1 MKFILC
7 FVVSLVLSF
16 PLYVHAQEIASW
28 TKVSD
33 GIGEAE
39 VFSVGV
45 APWNPQEVYAGTAAG
60 AYKTTDRG
68 AHWKKVLATKGDD
81 RTVYC
86 VTFSAKDG
94 GRVYLGTGNG
104 IYRSDDDGKHWKQ
117 IWKGSASG
125 QRSVFWIETA
135 SENAQQLYAAT
146 SGGLI
151 RTQDAGK
158 NWERITTLPAQAS
171 LRKVLC
177 DPSDSSLW
185 VLADSGI
192 FSSADEGKTWE
203 RIWVSP
209 AESSEETVESTEGL
223 DVVEE
228 FHTDQK
234 IHCILLRR
242 LQNRERQ
249 LLAGGGLG
257 LLAQRNGGMWEAVPQ
272 AGLNLPEV
280 QTMMAD
286 SRKEGAIF
294 LGTSQGAY
302 YWNSEQ
308 NRLEFL
314 SSGIT
319 AQKIHQFASSQESE
333 DLWLASDGGVYRAPW
348 TIPQLLVEQ
357 TQESPNFLTPY
368 ELIARYRQEPTIE
381 QVQRWA
387 IHHAEVEPEK
397 IERWRRQ
404 AKMKAYLPDLSISA
418 GKDRGTTVDLDRG
431 GTNDPDRYIIGPE
444 DRSFNV
450 DVSVSW
456 DLADLIW
463 SDDQTSIDV
472 RSRLMVQ
479 LRDDILDEVTRLYF
493 ERRRLQVEQELSPT
507 KDVRLQVAQELR
519 IQELTAQIDGL
530 TGGEFS
536 RRLNLARGDD
546 D

>member
-1 MKFILC
+1 MRSIGC
-7 FVVSLVLSF
+7 LVMLLALTF
-16 PLYVHAQEIASW
+16 PLYVCAQEIVSW

-33 GIGEAE
+33 GIGESE

-45 APWNPQEVYAGTAAG
+45 APWNPQEVYAGTATG
-60 AYKTTDRG
+60 AYKTMDRG
-68 AHWKKVLATKGDD
+68 AHWKKVLSTKGDD

-86 VTFSAKDG
+86 VTFSAKDR

-125 QRSVFWIETA
+125 QKSVFWIETA
-135 SENAQQLYAAT
+135 SEDTQQLYAAT

-158 NWERITTLPAQAS
+158 DWNRITTLPAHMS
-171 LRKVLC
+171 LRKVIC

-192 FSSADEGKTWE
+192 FSSSDEGKTWE

-209 AESSEETVESTEGL
+209 AESDEETVESTEDL

-257 LLAQRNGGMWEAVPQ
+257 LLAQRNGGMWEAVPP

-286 SRKEGAIF
+286 SRKEGALF
-294 LGTSQGAY
+294 LGTSQGVY
-302 YWNSEQ
+302 YWSGEQ

-319 AQKIHQFASSQESE
+319 AQKIHQFASTQESE
-333 DLWLASDGGVYRAPW
+333 DLWLASDGGVYRTPW
-348 TIPQLLVEQ
+348 MVPQLLVEQ
-357 TQESPNFLTPY
+357 TQEPPNFLTPY
-368 ELIARYRQEPTIE
+368 ELIDRYRHEPAIE
-381 QVQRWA
+381 QVHRWA

-404 AKMKAYLPDLSISA
+404 AARKAWLPNLTFGMDRNTTDLWHWEGGSTTKVDDDILHRGRASA
-418 GKDRGTTVDLDRG
+418 DW
-431 GTNDPDRYIIGPE
+431 
-444 DRSFNV
+444 NV
-450 DVSVSW
+450 NVSW
-456 DLADLIW
+456 NLGALIW
-463 SDDQTSIDV
+463 SVDQTSIDV
-472 RSRLMVQ
+472 RSKLMVQ
-479 LRDDILDEVTRLYF
+479 LRDDILDEATRLYF

-507 KDVRLQVAQELR
+507 KDIRLQVAQELR
-519 IQELTAQIDGL
+519 LQELTAQINGL

-536 RRLNLARGDD
+536 RRLEQK
-546 D
+546 